1 MRAGTA
7 AGWTVRVGLTIGL
20 LCSGQAMASGP
31 GQPPAPDAITRT
43 LQQRM
48 DAAGIVGLGA
58 AIIRDRKVVWTGGI
72 GFADRARGTPFT
84 PDTVM
89 SIGSISKTVTG
100 VALMQAVQD
109 GKLALDADINT
120 YLPFAVRNPQFPDVP
135 ITLRQLATHTSSL
148 TDRWEV
154 YRDTYRWQG
163 MPVAPLGEFL
173 RGYLA
178 PGGCDY
184 RAQNYLQLK
193 PGTHREY
200 SNIGAGL
207 VGYIVA
213 RAVGQSLERYTH
225 TRIFAPLGMQH
236 TAWHAADLPAAA
248 QATLYVSQ
256 FGVSVPIPPYELTTY
271 PDGGVRTSVNDLS
284 RLFIALLDGG
294 QYQGVR
300 ILDATT
306 TAQMLRFQYTAANK
320 PDNIALNEKNS
331 GIFWSTKYNV
341 TRIGHGGS
349 DPGVHTEMLSDLA
362 HDNAVVLI
370 SNTSLDSSD
379 AKVNAQL
386 FDDLWSYALQLRQQ
400 ATTGTEPMPAV
411 HSPPVR

>member
-1 MRAGTA
+1 
-7 AGWTVRVGLTIGL
+7 
-20 LCSGQAMASGP
+20 
-31 GQPPAPDAITRT
+31 
-43 LQQRM
+43 
-48 DAAGIVGLGA
+48 
-58 AIIRDRKVVWTGGI
+58 
-72 GFADRARGTPFT
+72 
-84 PDTVM
+84 
-89 SIGSISKTVTG
+89 
-100 VALMQAVQD
+100 
-109 GKLALDADINT
+109 
-120 YLPFAVRNPQFPDVP
+120 
-135 ITLRQLATHTSSL
+135 
-148 TDRWEV
+148 
-154 YRDTYRWQG
+154 
-163 MPVAPLGEFL
+163 MPVAPLGDFL

-178 PGGCDY
+178 PGGRDY
-184 RAQNYLQLK
+184 QAQNYLPVK

-207 VGYIVA
+207 AGYIVA

-300 ILDATT
+300 ILDTTT
-306 TAQMLRFQYTAANK
+306 TAQMLRFQYTAANT
-320 PDNIALNEKNS
+320 PDNVALNEKNS

-379 AKVNAQL
+379 ARVNAQL
-386 FDDLWSYALQLRQQ
+386 FDDLWAYAVELRQQ
-400 ATTGTEPMPAV
+400 AASAAGRRRPA
-411 HSPPVR
+411 PD

>member
-1 MRAGTA
+1 
-7 AGWTVRVGLTIGL
+7 
-20 LCSGQAMASGP
+20 
-31 GQPPAPDAITRT
+31 
-43 LQQRM
+43 M
-48 DAAGIVGLGA
+48 DAAGVVGLGA
-58 AIIRDRKVVWTGGI
+58 AIIRDRKVVWTGGV

-89 SIGSISKTVTG
+89 NIGSISKTVTG

-120 YLPFAVRNPQFPDVP
+120 Y
-135 ITLRQLATHTSSL
+135 SL

-163 MPVAPLGEFL
+163 LPVAPLGDFL

-178 PGGCDY
+178 PGGRDY
-184 RAQNYLQLK
+184 QAQNYLQVK

-320 PDNIALNEKNS
+320 PDNVALNEKNS

-379 AKVNAQL
+379 TRVNAQL
-386 FDDLWSYALQLRQQ
+386 FDDLWAYALELRQQ
-400 ATTGTEPMPAV
+400 AAPAAGHATAV
-411 HSPPVR
+411 QALPGR

>member
-1 MRAGTA
+1 
-7 AGWTVRVGLTIGL
+7 
-20 LCSGQAMASGP
+20 
-31 GQPPAPDAITRT
+31 
-43 LQQRM
+43 M
-48 DAAGIVGLGA
+48 DAAGVVGLGA
-58 AIIRDRKVVWTGGI
+58 AIIRDRKVVWTGGV

-89 SIGSISKTVTG
+89 NIGSISKTVTG

-120 YLPFAVRNPQFPDVP
+120 YLPFAVRNPQFPQVP

-163 MPVAPLGEFL
+163 LPVAPLGDFL

-178 PGGCDY
+178 PGGRDY
-184 RAQNYLQLK
+184 QAQNYLQVK

-236 TAWHAADLPAAA
+236 TAWHAADLPVAA

-320 PDNIALNEKNS
+320 PDNAALHEKNS

-379 AKVNAQL
+379 ARVNAQL
-386 FDDLWSYALQLRQQ
+386 FDDLWAYALELRQQ
-400 ATTGTEPMPAV
+400 AAPAAGHATAV
-411 HSPPVR
+411 QALPRR